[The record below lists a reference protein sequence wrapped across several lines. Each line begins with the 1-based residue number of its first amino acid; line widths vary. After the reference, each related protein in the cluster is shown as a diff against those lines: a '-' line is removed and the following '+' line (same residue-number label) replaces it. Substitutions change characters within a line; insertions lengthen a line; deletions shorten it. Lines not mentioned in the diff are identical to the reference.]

1 MLHKIGVPLAS
12 YVYNASLRYLKI
24 HNSYSVNVLPEAARS
39 PVFLLHSGAALGAG
53 GVDHVRPWI
62 PAFKAAGIEFIV
74 VARLMDTYETLLRE
88 YPDVPVSL
96 VSTPADVDTLLHAFP
111 SLRGFFYV
119 ANTANNNL
127 FLRCSGGHHVFL
139 GHGDSD
145 KSSSMNRAFKAY
157 DEIYVAG
164 QAHIDRFANAEF
176 DTTGLSFRIIGRPDN
191 QHVVAQ
197 AEAPTG
203 RVARLIYLPT
213 WEGYCGEQDYSSLSI
228 ARELLASAYRVSGLP
243 VVGKLHPLTG
253 SEKSKYQTIDTDLSH
268 SIGLPASALSF
279 VDRRSKLTKL
289 LAPDAI
295 FVCDISA
302 AVSECLALDRPI
314 FVYVPADRDI
324 RVISGRMEYA
334 DYTYTFSNAEEF
346 AAKLQAVLDGNDP
359 LAAARRE
366 ALEYFV
372 SPGATCAGAF
382 QEALRALASGTSR
395 VGAQETAPNRSVV
408 AEWPKGGCRTCG
420 SSALVVRTI
429 TCTVPKMHGATFDF
443 TFCRDCGFVSNPD
456 NLYDYAEEGFVADNS
471 PEDGTRAGDGVT
483 PRREYRIAEM
493 AADIVERCVPGRG
506 HELLIFGAGASRDH
520 QLISAQLPFERVA
533 LADIDNY
540 QNVEDFVPI
549 HSQEQFDVVIASE
562 VIEHFI
568 DLENDFRRLFSKV
581 RQNGLVI
588 AGTNIHNQKLIR
600 GLTYPFSP
608 GHVSYHSGRS
618 LAVVARR
625 FGLKVDFRTP
635 AIALADGGPRKRYV
649 FFYRDPAI
657 GECIS
662 QYFADHHLAPSE

>member
-12 YVYNASLRYLKI
+12 YIYNASLRYLKV
-24 HNSYSVNVLPEAARS
+24 HNSYSVKVLPDAACS
-39 PVFLLHSGAALGAG
+39 PVFLLHSGAALNAG

-62 PAFKAAGIEFIV
+62 PVFKAVGIEFVV
-74 VARLMDTYETLLRE
+74 VARLMDTYEALLRE

-145 KSSSMNRAFKAY
+145 KSSSMNRAFKSY

-176 DTTGLSFRIIGRPDN
+176 DTTGLAFRIIGRPDN
-191 QHVVAQ
+191 RHLFAQ
-197 AEAPTG
+197 SEVPADRPE
-203 RVARLIYLPT
+203 RLVYIPT
-213 WEGYCGEQDYSSLSI
+213 WEGYCGEQDYSSLAI
-228 ARELLASAYRVSGLP
+228 ARDLLVCAHRVSGLP

-253 SEKSKYQTIDTDLSH
+253 SEKSKYLSVDAELSH
-268 SIGLPASALSF
+268 NSGLPATALSF
-279 VDRRSKLTKL
+279 VDRRSKLTDL

-324 RVISGRMEYA
+324 RVVSGRMGYA
-334 DYTYTFSNAEEF
+334 DYTYTFSNPEEF

-359 LAAARRE
+359 LAAARRQ

-372 SPGATCAGAF
+372 SPSATRAGAF
-382 QEALRALASGTSR
+382 EKALRELASGDTLHSTDEATHSR
-395 VGAQETAPNRSVV
+395 FTA
-408 AEWPKGGCRTCG
+408 AEWPKEGCRTCG
-420 SSALVVRTI
+420 STSLAVRTV
-429 TCTVPKMHGATFDF
+429 TCTVPKMQGATFDF
-443 TFCRDCGFVSNPD
+443 TFCRDCGFVSNSD
-456 NLYDYAEEGFVADNS
+456 NLYDYAEEGFVDDNS
-471 PEDGTRAGDGVT
+471 PEEGTRAGDGVN

-493 AADIVERCVPGRG
+493 AADIVGRCFPGRR
-506 HELLIFGAGASRDH
+506 HDLLVFGAGASRDH
-520 QLISAQLPFERVA
+520 QLITAQLPFGRVA
-533 LADIDNY
+533 LADMDNY

-549 HSQEQFDVVIASE
+549 DSQEQFDVVVASE
-562 VIEHFI
+562 VIEHFT
-568 DLENDFRRLFSKV
+568 DLENDFRHLFSKV

-618 LAVVARR
+618 LLVVARR

-649 FFYRDPAI
+649 FFYRDPAV